1 MYSVGTIT
9 DFKGAKA
16 SKPTPFDINLCPGDG
31 NEKKGQNSLLILF
44 IIKMRIFCT
53 EVEEC

>member
-1 MYSVGTIT
+1 MYSVETIT

-16 SKPTPFDINLCPGDG
+16 SKPTLFDINLCPGDG
-31 NEKKGQNSLLILF
+31 NENKEQNSLLILF
-44 IIKMRIFCT
+44 IVKMDIFCI